1 MTASSG
7 RQQQN
12 HLSIS
17 MAGTAMARP
26 WRRSPGRCITFLGIL
41 PFGSGRFR
49 VLGTFGVADR
59 LTIGSLTIDGS
70 SVPRRQAQQ
79 SSIVNSPGTAAL
91 PAGTARWAVW
101 LRLRRAAINLSVPD
115 PFRKGM
121 RLTVRRVTLADAEQ
135 YLAVNAR
142 LMSGLGMCG
151 VACRLWDE

>member
-1 MTASSG
+1 
-7 RQQQN
+7 
-12 HLSIS
+12 
-17 MAGTAMARP
+17 MAGTALARP
-26 WRRSPGRCITFLGIL
+26 CHRSLGRCITFLGIL

-49 VLGTFGVADR
+49 VLGTFGVPCR
-59 LTIGSLTIDGS
+59 LTIDGS

-121 RLTVRRVTLADAEQ
+121 RLTVRRLTLADAEQ
-135 YLAVNAR
+135 YLAVNDR